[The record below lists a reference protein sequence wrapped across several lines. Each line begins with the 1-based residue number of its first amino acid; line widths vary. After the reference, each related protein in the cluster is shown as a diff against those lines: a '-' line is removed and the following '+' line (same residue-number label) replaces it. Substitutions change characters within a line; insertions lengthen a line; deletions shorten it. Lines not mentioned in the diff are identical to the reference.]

1 MPFRAAK
8 RLTRM
13 STVARR
19 CRIYPIL
26 PFATCHFKSQP
37 LDPITLLATFVRHK
51 FVAQENKV
59 IQLGGR
65 LESGGGGKIIL
76 WARHAHIDQVTGWL
90 SDKQT
95 GSPMLIMQICRP
107 NWFAA
112 EEAAGKR
119 GRLPLATVSARRKT
133 KRGVCAISPNNKI
146 HRKIYANI
154 WQIHRWQKAKGIRH
168 ANNIGNC

>member
-19 CRIYPIL
+19 CRIYPIS

-37 LDPITLLATFVRHK
+37 LDPITPLATFVRHK

-65 LESGGGGKIIL
+65 QESGGGGKIIL

-112 EEAAGKR
+112 EEAAGKVGGYHSQLCQQDGKQNAAYAQFR
-119 GRLPLATVSARRKT
+119 PTTKFTAKYMQISGRYIEG
-133 KRGVCAISPNNKI
+133 KR
-146 HRKIYANI
+146 
-154 WQIHRWQKAKGIRH
+154 QKAYATQTI
-168 ANNIGNC
+168 